1 MSRKAPPILNPYA
14 DFWHLHCSL
23 SDWDSGFTPQK
34 TVTEITALINAVS
47 LDLVMKVAAG
57 LKSLIGLQFGL
68 NLAGATLDFQSAMYF
83 GFNGF
88 PQRLGASV
96 VTSGSSNLIWS
107 RNKLK
112 AGCAKEQQ

>member
-1 MSRKAPPILNPYA
+1 MSRMAPPILNPYV

-23 SDWDSGFTPQK
+23 SDWDSGLTPQK

-47 LDLVMKVAAG
+47 LELAMKVAAG

-68 NLAGATLDFQSAMYF
+68 NLAGATLGFQTAMYF

-88 PQRLGASV
+88 PQRLG
-96 VTSGSSNLIWS
+96 GSCCNIWPIQLMWGW
-107 RNKLK
+107 NK
-112 AGCAKEQQ
+112 